1 MLTESD
7 LSVFMEQVVL
17 LLWWVEVDV
26 KECIEEEWSEDYKQF
41 QKYFFSILVNKLFKT
56 FDGRRGEA
64 KFEGGSF
71 FISGLRKNEKVKN
84 RK

>member
-26 KECIEEEWSEDYKQF
+26 KECIEEEWSEDYKQL
-41 QKYFFSILVNKLFKT
+41 QKYFFQF
-56 FDGRRGEA
+56 
-64 KFEGGSF
+64 
-71 FISGLRKNEKVKN
+71 
-84 RK
+84 